1 MEQTEKNVKLLRLL
15 GLIFGLVGAGIMLF
29 SLMMDASVVNSVFG
43 SVSVPMT
50 KYLDGVVWV
59 VFLFAAC
66 AIAFTLMRWDIPL
79 TVTGSIATASSV
91 FMIAHVGSVGQD
103 GGKYATVSFGAG
115 LIMFFLAAALML
127 AAGILYIIAKNKA
140 I

>member
-43 SVSVPMT
+43 SISVPMT

-79 TVTGSIATASSV
+79 TVTGSIALASSV
-91 FMIAHVGSVGQD
+91 FMIAHISSAGQE
-103 GGKYATVSFGAG
+103 G
-115 LIMFFLAAALML
+115 
-127 AAGILYIIAKNKA
+127 
-140 I
+140 